1 MEAIFLLCGAG
12 GPQLK
17 RNPLGSVTVHR
28 LFAVILLAATMPGL
42 AAAQQAP
49 SLDPSIAYV
58 TTGGGWSTD
67 SSSGQYRVIVRSG
80 GFEHIVSELFIQ
92 WLRDPRDSRDSATVV
107 RTVKLESLSGF
118 WALGQPTFVCAKVCH
133 VEIDGTDSHTG
144 EKGQWILSLGP
155 PGQVTVRQK

>member
-1 MEAIFLLCGAG
+1 MEAIFLACGAG

-17 RNPLGSVTVHR
+17 RDPLGSVTVHK
-28 LFAVILLAATMPGL
+28 LLAVTLLAAAAPGL
-42 AAAQQAP
+42 AAAQQVP
-49 SLDPSIAYV
+49 SLETSIAYV
-58 TTGGGWSTD
+58 TTGGGWSAD

-107 RTVKLESLSGF
+107 RTVVVESLSGS

-133 VEIDGTDSHTG
+133 VEIDATDSHTR
-144 EKGQWILSLGP
+144 ETGQWILSLGP